1 MRKYGSS
8 AEKLRLASKKRG
20 HSVPRGS
27 PSHQG
32 SGGRSGQGGKS
43 RLQGALEEIKGFIA
57 EKFPQQKLPMKKGT
71 RQRSFFSWSRK
82 QAYRKFS
89 LGRFAAHGVALRGH
103 SVCTGRLARINEGGG
118 SVSIPALFQRSFGCM
133 RKRNASAFPFLYA
146 RGLLLS
152 LVVQRLNG
160 LELAGFVGGV
170 QTEHHAD
177 EDGKPD
183 DHPRNVD
190 GNGQGH
196 IENRPQN
203 FD

>member
-32 SGGRSGQGGKS
+32 SGGCFWQGGKS

-89 LGRFAAHGVALRGH
+89 PGRFTAHGVALRGH

-160 LELAGFVGGV
+160 LEFAGFVGGV

-177 EDGKPD
+177 EDGKTD
-183 DHPRNVD
+183 GHPRNVD
-190 GNGQGH
+190 GNRQGH
-196 IENRPQN
+196 IKERPQN
-203 FD
+203 LD

>member
-8 AEKLRLASKKRG
+8 AEKLRLASKNHG
-20 HSVPRGS
+20 HSVSRGS

-160 LELAGFVGGV
+160 FELAGFVGGV

-183 DHPRNVD
+183 GHPRNVD
-190 GNGQGH
+190 GNRQGH
-196 IENRPQN
+196 IKERPQN

>member
-27 PSHQG
+27 PSYQG
-32 SGGRSGQGGKS
+32 SGGCFGQGGKS

-103 SVCTGRLARINEGGG
+103 SSCTGRLARINEDRGICFHTGPFSG
-118 SVSIPALFQRSFGCM
+118 KFWLYEKKERVSVPFSLCSGVIIIPRS
-133 RKRNASAFPFLYA
+133 AA
-146 RGLLLS
+146 
-152 LVVQRLNG
+152 
-160 LELAGFVGGV
+160 
-170 QTEHHAD
+170 
-177 EDGKPD
+177 
-183 DHPRNVD
+183 
-190 GNGQGH
+190 
-196 IENRPQN
+196 PQWA
-203 FD
+203 

>member
-27 PSHQG
+27 SSYQG
-32 SGGRSGQGGKS
+32 SGGCFGQGGKS

-71 RQRSFFSWSRK
+71 RQRSLFSWSRK

-183 DHPRNVD
+183 GHPRNVD
-190 GNGQGH
+190 GNRQGH
-196 IENRPQN
+196 IKERPQN
-203 FD
+203 LD

>member
-8 AEKLRLASKKRG
+8 AEKLRLASKKSG

-27 PSHQG
+27 PSYQG

-133 RKRNASAFPFLYA
+133 RKRNASAFPFLYV

-183 DHPRNVD
+183 GHPRNVD
-190 GNGQGH
+190 GNRQGH
-196 IENRPQN
+196 IKERPQN

>member
-20 HSVPRGS
+20 HSVSRGS
-27 PSHQG
+27 PAYQG
-32 SGGRSGQGGKS
+32 SGGCFGQGGKS

-89 LGRFAAHGVALRGH
+89 PGRFTAHGVALRGH

-133 RKRNASAFPFLYA
+133 RKRNASAFPFLYV

-183 DHPRNVD
+183 GHPRNVD
-190 GNGQGH
+190 GNRQGH
-196 IENRPQN
+196 IKERPQN
-203 FD
+203 LD

>member
-27 PSHQG
+27 PSYQG
-32 SGGRSGQGGKS
+32 SGGCSGQGGKS

-183 DHPRNVD
+183 GHPRNVD

-203 FD
+203 LD

>member
-27 PSHQG
+27 PSYQE
-32 SGGRSGQGGKS
+32 SGGCFGQGGKS

-57 EKFPQQKLPMKKGT
+57 EKFPQQKLPMKKE
-71 RQRSFFSWSRK
+71 RVSVPFQLVEK

-89 LGRFAAHGVALRGH
+89 PGRFTAHGVALRGH

-170 QTEHHAD
+170 QTEHHTD

-183 DHPRNVD
+183 GHPRNVD
-190 GNGQGH
+190 GNRQGH
-196 IENRPQN
+196 IKERPQN
-203 FD
+203 LD

>member
-32 SGGRSGQGGKS
+32 SGGCSGQGGKS

-82 QAYRKFS
+82 PACRKFS
-89 LGRFAAHGVALRGH
+89 PCRFAAHGVALRGH

-183 DHPRNVD
+183 GHPRNVD
-190 GNGQGH
+190 GNRQGH
-196 IENRPQN
+196 IKERPQN
-203 FD
+203 LD

>member
-27 PSHQG
+27 PSYQG
-32 SGGRSGQGGKS
+32 SGGCSGQGGKS

-160 LELAGFVGGV
+160 FELAGFVGGV

-183 DHPRNVD
+183 GHPRNVD
-190 GNGQGH
+190 GNRQGH
-196 IENRPQN
+196 IKERPQN
-203 FD
+203 LD

>member
-27 PSHQG
+27 PSYQG
-32 SGGRSGQGGKS
+32 SGGCSGQGGKS

-183 DHPRNVD
+183 GHPRNVD
-190 GNGQGH
+190 GNRQGH
-196 IENRPQN
+196 IKERPQN
-203 FD
+203 LD